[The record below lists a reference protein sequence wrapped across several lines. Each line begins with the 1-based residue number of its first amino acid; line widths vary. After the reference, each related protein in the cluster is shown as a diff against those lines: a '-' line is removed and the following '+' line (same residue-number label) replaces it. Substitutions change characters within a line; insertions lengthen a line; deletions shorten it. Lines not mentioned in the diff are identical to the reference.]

1 MHGYTLRFLLM
12 SLALCISGLNH
23 KKGLEIDLSYNCA
36 LNLQVDI
43 KGFLYNLNIQKRG
56 INSINELQNIKSF
69 LEQLSLV
76 HNHISLSLRD
86 DSQNEIIFKI
96 HKKRDIY
103 QTLSTLF
110 NIDRVDVVELQVE
123 KHEYKV
129 KGYIGKTDNG
139 LDLHWIFL
147 NGKYIHNCSKLHKV
161 LKQYFKKALH
171 IKDQITLKSKVR
183 HCD

>member
-1 MHGYTLRFLLM
+1 MFRKATAYLVFYDYP
-12 SLALCISGLNH
+12 I
-23 KKGLEIDLSYNCA
+23 
-36 LNLQVDI
+36 NLQFNI

-56 INSINELQNIKSF
+56 IDFTNELQNIKLF

-86 DSQNEIIFKI
+86 DAQNDIVFKI

-110 NIDRVDVVELQVE
+110 NIDKGHVLELQVE

-129 KGYIGKTDNG
+129 KGYIAKIDKE

-147 NGKYIHNCSKLHKV
+147 NGKFIYSCSKLHKV
-161 LKQYFKKALH
+161 LNDCFKKHLH
-171 IKDQITLKSKVR
+171 IKDQRAFKSKVG
-183 HCD
+183 